1 MRIYL
6 AASLIL
12 GLSLSQRE
20 VNQRA
25 SADDWPQFRGPG
37 GQGLATASRL
47 PVHWNKTEN
56 VRWATDIP
64 GVGWSS
70 PVVQGNRIWLTTA
83 IETKP
88 TPEQIAVQRR
98 ASRLEADLFKRRQVA
113 GSVSLRV
120 LSFDLESGKRILE
133 TEFASVQSP
142 EAIHVGNTYS
152 SPTPV
157 IEGDRLYV
165 HFGINGTACLDAET
179 HKVLWQRTIPVF
191 YSVGAGSSPVIY
203 SDLLILVCDGI
214 DTQFITALDKRTG
227 KTVWTTKRP
236 PFRTEEE
243 QRQKAY
249 STPLVIRHN
258 GKDQLVIPGAQ
269 WFVSYEPLTGEEIWR
284 VDHGDGFSNVPRPV
298 YSNGTVYLCT
308 GYSAPELWAVRVDGH
323 GNVTKTHVKWT
334 AKRQIPKNSSPLLVG
349 DLIFLVS
356 DNGIA
361 SCFNAVTGKAQWQ
374 KRLGG
379 NYSAS
384 PILAGDYIYF
394 FSHEG
399 TISAIRAT
407 ANKPEPVTSQFE
419 GQLLASPAA
428 LSNSAILRTG
438 SKLYRV
444 E

>member
-56 VRWATDIP
+56 VRWATNIP

-83 IETKP
+83 VETKP
-88 TPEQIAVQRR
+88 TPEQIAAQRR

-157 IEGDRLYV
+157 IEGDR
-165 HFGINGTACLDAET
+165 C
-179 HKVLWQRTIPVF
+179 
-191 YSVGAGSSPVIY
+191 
-203 SDLLILVCDGI
+203 
-214 DTQFITALDKRTG
+214 
-227 KTVWTTKRP
+227 
-236 PFRTEEE
+236 
-243 QRQKAY
+243 
-249 STPLVIRHN
+249 
-258 GKDQLVIPGAQ
+258 
-269 WFVSYEPLTGEEIWR
+269 
-284 VDHGDGFSNVPRPV
+284 
-298 YSNGTVYLCT
+298 
-308 GYSAPELWAVRVDGH
+308 
-323 GNVTKTHVKWT
+323 
-334 AKRQIPKNSSPLLVG
+334 LVG
-349 DLIFLVS
+349 D
-356 DNGIA
+356 
-361 SCFNAVTGKAQWQ
+361 T
-374 KRLGG
+374 R
-379 NYSAS
+379 
-384 PILAGDYIYF
+384 
-394 FSHEG
+394 
-399 TISAIRAT
+399 TIDW
-407 ANKPEPVTSQFE
+407 
-419 GQLLASPAA
+419 
-428 LSNSAILRTG
+428 
-438 SKLYRV
+438 
-444 E
+444 

>member
-1 MRIYL
+1 MRIL
-6 AASLIL
+6 SVISL
-12 GLSLSQRE
+12 GLGVLISQP
-20 VNQRA
+20 A
-25 SADDWPQFRGPG
+25 SGGDWPQFRGPD
-37 GQGLATASRL
+37 GQGQASASRI
-47 PVHWNKTEN
+47 PVHWSVTEN

-70 PVVQGNRIWLTTA
+70 PVVSGNRIWLTTA
-83 IETKP
+83 VETKP
-88 TPEQIAVQRR
+88 TPEQIEAQRK

-120 LSFDLESGKRILE
+120 LSLNLETGQRIRE

-142 EAIHVGNTYS
+142 EAIHVGNSYA

-179 HKVLWQRTIPVF
+179 HRVIWQRTIPVF

-203 SDLLILVCDGI
+203 GDLLILVCDGI
-214 DTQFITALDKRTG
+214 DTQFVTALDKRTG
-227 KTVWTTKRP
+227 KTVWKTDRP
-236 PFRTEEE
+236 PFRTAEE

-249 STPLVIRHN
+249 STPLLIRHK
-258 GKDQLVIPGAQ
+258 GADQLVIPGAQ

-308 GYSAPELWAVRVDGH
+308 GYTSPELWAVRVDGH
-323 GNVTKTHVKWT
+323 GDVTETHVTWT
-334 AKRQIPKNSSPLLVG
+334 AKRQIPKNPSPLLAG

-361 SCFNAVTGKAQWQ
+361 SCIDARTGKAQWQ

-384 PILAGDYIYF
+384 PILAGDYVYF

-399 TISAIRAT
+399 TVTAIRAS
-407 ANKPEPVTSQFE
+407 ADEPDPVTSQFE
-419 GQLLASPAA
+419 GQLLASPAV
-428 LSNSAILRTG
+428 LSSSVILRTG
-438 SKLYRV
+438 SKLYCI